1 MNNRKLIF
9 WIIIWVLLLI
19 ILLFLMLIKGD
30 KKSSITRINWNFQI
44 WTVWDSSKKFD
55 EFISNYKLKNKSM
68 ANVVFEITSFKN
80 FEDYSL
86 ALNSAFI
93 KWIAPDIFVLNNN
106 EISLFEDK
114 VYALSN
120 LKIDIHKFRQD
131 YKTIFLDDLIVTTWE
146 WEEKKEY
153 LKWIPVWYETLWVLY
168 NRKFR
173 LKRSDFN
180 LKYSLNSAIRKS
192 SSFDVVPLALW
203 NWSTVKYAPDILAQE
218 FMLNKINT
226 IKKPSNASTK
236 ETLAEY
242 MEYGSESGDNA
253 YNKLYLS
260 SKNSWKNDIDLFADG
275 DVWAIITYPRVVEKL
290 KTYGFN
296 SRLLFAAAYPHR
308 VHWDGPSLANYNY
321 FVINTDSEKKNIA
334 LSFINYISSDEWAKS
349 FLSKFKYYLPAKRT
363 LEDELWD
370 NKISSF
376 FPNILL
382 RDFYSDEPL
391 SSFDKWN
398 KIIYDRGIIDVL
410 DNFWSYIDAFE
421 DFKLSLIC
429 KTDKIL
435 ELKNLSTSCE

>member
-1 MNNRKLIF
+1 MLTKWGNKTVITKAGWEF
-9 WIIIWVLLLI
+9 KIWI
-19 ILLFLMLIKGD
+19 
-30 KKSSITRINWNFQI
+30 
-44 WTVWDSSKKFD
+44 VWDSSKKFD
-55 EFISNYKLKNKSM
+55 EFISDYKLKNKSM
-68 ANVVFEITSFKN
+68 TNVIFEVTSFKN
-80 FEDYSL
+80 YEDYSL

-93 KWIAPDIFVLNNN
+93 KGKSPDIFVLNNN

-120 LKIDIHKFRQD
+120 LKIDIHKFRQN
-131 YKTIFLDDLIVTTWE
+131 YKSIFLDDLIAVVWE
-146 WEEKKEY
+146 WENKKEY

-192 SSFDVVPLALW
+192 GSFDVVPLALW
-203 NWSTVKYAPDILAQE
+203 NWSTVKYSPDILAQE
-218 FMLNKINT
+218 FLLNKIDT
-226 IKKPSNASTK
+226 IKKPSSASTK

-242 MEYGSESGDNA
+242 MEYGSEWSDNA
-253 YNKLYLS
+253 YNKLFLS
-260 SKNSWKNDIDLFADG
+260 SKNSWKNDIDLFADNE
-275 DVWAIITYPRVVEKL
+275 VWAIITYPRVIEKL

-296 SRLLFAAAYPHR
+296 SRYLYAAAYPHR
-308 VHWDGPSLANYNY
+308 AHWDWPTLANYNY
-321 FVINTDSEKKNIA
+321 FVVNTDSEKKNIA
-334 LSFINYISSDEWAKS
+334 LSFMNYINSDIWAES

-363 LEDELWD
+363 LEDKLGT
-370 NKISSF
+370 NKISNF
-376 FPNILL
+376 FPNVEL
-382 RDFYSDEPL
+382 RDFYSAEPL

-398 KIIYDRGIIDVL
+398 KVIYDRWIINVL
-410 DNFWSYIDAFE
+410 DNFWSYIDVYE